1 MKRGAEE
8 GAVEAEATDRAAKSR
23 PEHWVCPVCSQERS
37 GSGFV
42 WKDGRYVCNSCAAKE
57 QPSEGK

>member
-1 MKRGAEE
+1 MEE
-8 GAVEAEATDRAAKSR
+8 EAKDRAAKSR

-42 WKDGRYVCNSCAAKE
+42 WKGGRYVCNSCAAKE

>member
-57 QPSEGK
+57 QSSEKK